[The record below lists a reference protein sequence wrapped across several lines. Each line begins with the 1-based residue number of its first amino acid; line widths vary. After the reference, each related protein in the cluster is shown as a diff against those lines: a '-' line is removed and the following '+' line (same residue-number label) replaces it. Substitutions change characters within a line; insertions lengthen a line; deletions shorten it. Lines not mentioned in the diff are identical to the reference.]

1 MASEDIPDR
10 NTLSA
15 MKVSELRQLCSD
27 HGFLVSGKKHELVDR
42 LLGIETPS
50 DKTPKVVTEGVSE
63 GIDDAIDRLIARVS
77 GDEPAEPEPEP
88 EPEAMSEPEPESEEE
103 AIEAEIVEAEIVEPE
118 EPEPEEEPEPVEEDP
133 WFSGV
138 IPSEATDEL
147 FLDEDKDEEPSMII
161 TLPSVEGLRENWQAV
176 SAIAVVVL
184 LVGAIAFYL
193 IQQDPA
199 FTARPLRYGDHM
211 DFTVTETTIEI
222 TGDEMIGILRDITT
236 PTLDEVCDELRATV
250 SGGTGSISIRNG
262 GIGDI
267 SHPLDTELIG
277 AVNAHDAH
285 GREHLTAEQTVT
297 HNLAI
302 DLQGKV
308 RDEGTCT
315 NTGWIKEDN
324 SLVSESKSWR
334 DITSKST
341 IRTDTDLSFTDP
353 DNVRTDARV
362 VAFGSDGFGSLG
374 TLSPLLIFPLTPIE
388 LHEFFGDTPLTKGLS
403 SVKTSGLMD
412 WTWTVQGEINTQ
424 MHGLVTH
431 VSISELGLAGC
442 VGHVNIDIHVKRGN
456 PWPVKQVVDIL
467 LDKEGGD
474 DCSLETLISDY
485 LLDLPDGT
493 LAVNAVITE
502 TSSNFGSTPVHWDT
516 AYAGSPGSGED
527 IPNSQQH
534 WEEAMP
540 DESSLREFDLEAAID
555 CLMTN
560 HSSSDA
566 AEALESAGYIWQ
578 ATYSTDEWNMS
589 WVDDDEN
596 AGWVVLRVKDSGC
609 ILAEEQEYDEDTVS
623 WDRNEIPETL
633 TLGLIEERVL
643 DPLRYPELNQ
653 FISDGSDWEPAVSY
667 GYLLAITSVDVLSLD
682 MVTAAGMRSWEDS
695 GRDNTVG
702 FVIDA
707 ETGSMVGWYHT
718 SLSSN

>member
-1 MASEDIPDR
+1 MASEGDPDR
-10 NTLSA
+10 DTLSA
-15 MKVSELRQLCSD
+15 MKLSELRQLCSD
-27 HGFLVSGKKHELVDR
+27 RGLLVSGKKHELVDR
-42 LLGIETPS
+42 LLGLETPL
-50 DKTPKVVTEGVSE
+50 DEAPETVTTRISE
-63 GIDDAIDRLIARVS
+63 DIDDAIDRLIARVS
-77 GDEPAEPEPEP
+77 GDEPAEPEGE
-88 EPEAMSEPEPESEEE
+88 SEP
-103 AIEAEIVEAEIVEPE
+103 
-118 EPEPEEEPEPVEEDP
+118 EPEPEEEVIEAEVIEAELAEPEETEPEEETEPAEEDP

-147 FLDEDKDEEPSMII
+147 LLDDDEEEEPSMVI
-161 TLPSVEGLRENWQAV
+161 TLPSVEGLKDNWQAF

-184 LVGAIAFYL
+184 LIGAIAFYL
-193 IQQDPA
+193 VQQDPA

-222 TGDEMIGILRDITT
+222 SGDEMIGILRDVTS

-250 SGGTGSISIRNG
+250 TGGTGAISIRNG

-267 SHPLDTELIG
+267 SHPLDADLIG
-277 AVNAHDAH
+277 AVNAHDAY

-297 HNLAI
+297 HDLAI

-324 SLVSESKSWR
+324 SLISTSKSWR
-334 DITSKST
+334 EITGRKT

-353 DNVRTDARV
+353 DNVRTDTRA

-374 TLSPLLIFPLTPIE
+374 TISPLLIFPLTPIE
-388 LHEFFGDTPLTKGLS
+388 LHEFFGDTPLTDGLS

-431 VSISELGLAGC
+431 VSISEDGLAGC
-442 VGHVNIDIHVKRGN
+442 VGHVNIDIHVKHGN

-467 LDKEGGD
+467 LDKDGGE
-474 DCSLETLISDY
+474 DCSLEGLISDY
-485 LLDLPDGT
+485 LLDLPDGRLT
-493 LAVNAVITE
+493 VSAVITK
-502 TSSNFGSTPVHWDT
+502 TSSNFGSTPVHWDS

-527 IPNSQQH
+527 IPSSQQH

-540 DESSLREFDLEAAID
+540 DESDIREFDLEAAVD

-566 AEALESAGYIWQ
+566 AEALQSAGYIWQ
-578 ATYSTDEWNMS
+578 ATYSADEWNMS

-596 AGWVVLRVKDSGC
+596 SGWVVLRHRDSGC
-609 ILAEEQEYDEDTVS
+609 ILAEEHDYDEDTVS

-633 TLGLIEERVL
+633 TLGLMEERML
-643 DPLRYPELNQ
+643 SELRYPELNQ
-653 FISDGSDWEPAVSY
+653 FISNGTGWDPSMSY
-667 GYLLAITSVDVLSLD
+667 GYLLTTASVDMLSLN
-682 MVTAAGMRSWEDS
+682 MVTAAGTRSWEDS
-695 GRDNTVG
+695 GRDNTVS
-702 FVIDA
+702 FAIDA
-707 ETGSMVGWYHT
+707 ESGRMVGWYHT
-718 SLSSN
+718 SLPAD